1 MRKQLKSLFALFLL
15 TGMCYFASGLN
26 YLSADTDGEKYGEY
40 DGREAGQT
48 SARFLEFSPSVR
60 ACGMGEAFVGIADL
74 SGISIN
80 PAGLAFL
87 KYKEITLMH
96 SKLYQGNK
104 LDFLTGV
111 IPFKEKYALGL
122 NILFFDMPEEP
133 VYDWDGQKTEENIF
147 YYGGAIG
154 LAGAAKVSK
163 NLSIGINIKN
173 VSEEI
178 CELKGKTMAFDIGGL
193 YKYPI
198 QKGILQLGLAVNNAG
213 GKIKFDED
221 AHDTPQIF
229 RLGAAYIQKDLTLS
243 MEFSR
248 VDREDITII
257 KLGAEYWINDTIAPR
272 LGFKAVEDAG
282 GFSLGFGL
290 KYMSFSLDYAFLPHK
305 MLGATHRMAAGL
317 KFGVPAVEKEKKPRE
332 AKPKVEKP
340 KPVKVKKEPG
350 KLSNIAVAE
359 LDGKNV
365 SAMDAAIV
373 SDFIRTELVRTQAF
387 KVLDRQNMESVLA
400 EQSFQ
405 MTGCT
410 TEECAVQMGKI
421 LNVRYMAVG
430 SFSKFLETYYI
441 NINFIDVETGQIV
454 GAESQECASGKELP
468 SAAQKIATSF
478 AEQFG
483 Q

>member
-1 MRKQLKSLFALFLL
+1 
-15 TGMCYFASGLN
+15 MCYFASGLN
-26 YLSADTDGEKYGEY
+26 YLYANT

-80 PAGLAFL
+80 PAGLTFL

-96 SKLYQGNK
+96 SELYQGNK

-111 IPFKEKYALGL
+111 IPVKQKYAFGINMLSFG
-122 NILFFDMPEEP
+122 MPEEP
-133 VYDWDGQKTEENIF
+133 VYDWDGQETSESIT
-147 YYGGAIG
+147 YHGGAIG
-154 LAGAAKVSK
+154 IAGAAEVSK
-163 NLSIGINIKN
+163 NLSIGLNMKNIR
-173 VSEEI
+173 EEI
-178 CELKGKTMAFDIGGL
+178 CEMKGKTMAFDIGGL
-193 YKYPI
+193 YKYPMR
-198 QKGILQLGLAVNNAG
+198 KGILQLGLAVSNAG
-213 GKIKFDED
+213 GKIEFGED
-221 AHDTPQIF
+221 AYDTPQIF
-229 RLGAAYIQKDLTLS
+229 RSGAAYIQKDLTLS
-243 MEFSR
+243 LEFSR

-272 LGFKAVEDAG
+272 LGCKAVKDAG
-282 GFSLGFGL
+282 GLSLGFGL

-305 MLGATHRMAAGL
+305 VLGATHRMAAGL
-317 KFGVPAVEKEKKPRE
+317 KFGVPAGEKEEKPTAEKPEKK
-332 AKPKVEKP
+332 AKPKEEKP
-340 KPVKVKKEPG
+340 EQVKVKKEPG
-350 KLSNIAVAE
+350 KLFNIAVAE

-373 SDFIRTELVRTQAF
+373 SDFIRTELVRTRAF
-387 KVLDRQNMESVLA
+387 KVLDRQNMETVLA

-421 LNVRYMAVG
+421 LNVRYIAVG

-468 SAAQKIATSF
+468 NAAQKIAASF